1 LLNPHPLLTE
11 EEQRLMD
18 RCSTYI
24 RVDRRPYS
32 ERKARY
38 QVASDRLHRGGFCDR
53 DILMDLGAGG
63 TELDYCLRTEH
74 GWRGRYAPVDGW
86 IDGTD
91 LEGWTP
97 RRRPDWFAALEVLEH
112 LQDPQ
117 SLIDMMR
124 EHAERG
130 FVLTTPN
137 ADVVD
142 VLAMD
147 EDHVHAINREQLEGW
162 GIYVTVHTFYGTP
175 DDGLCG
181 LWTREPIR

>member
-1 LLNPHPLLTE
+1 MDKNPLLTE
-11 EEQRLMD
+11 AQQHMMD
-18 RCSTYI
+18 RCSAYI

-91 LEGWTP
+91 LDAWTP

-112 LQDPQ
+112 LQNPRGLVELMKVYAD
-117 SLIDMMR
+117 
-124 EHAERG
+124 RG

-137 ADVVD
+137 PDVVD

-147 EDHVHAINREQLEGW
+147 EDHVHALSREQLEEW
-162 GIYVTVHTFYGTP
+162 GIYVTVHTFYGTL